1 MAARSRATKTVV
13 RPLDAPAG
21 RRVRDD
27 GPSQRKVRAALARLE
42 ARYGIARLQPDRDP
56 LETLIET
63 ILSQATNDRNRDRA
77 FAELKRRF
85 PTWEAVRQAP
95 VRQIARAIHSGGLA
109 AVKSA
114 RIKKILTQ
122 IHEQAGSLD
131 LDFLR
136 HIPVEQ
142 ARAFLTSL
150 DGVGPKTAACVLLF
164 ACQRPVFPADTH
176 ILRVTRRLG
185 WIPQTCSDQRAH
197 EILGRLI
204 PAEKCSSAHIN
215 LIRLGRDVCRP
226 RAPRCATCCLLA
238 ECPFGQEATH
248 LC

>member
-1 MAARSRATKTVV
+1 MSLRSRRTKAVIQ
-13 RPLDAPAG
+13 RSGMAG
-21 RRVRDD
+21 PRRVGDDGPTHRRVRT
-27 GPSQRKVRAALARLE
+27 VITRLE
-42 ARYGIARLQPDRDP
+42 ARYGIARLRPDRDP
-56 LETLIET
+56 LDTLVET

-95 VRQIARAIHSGGLA
+95 VREIARAIHCGGLA

-114 RIKKILTQ
+114 RIKKILAH
-122 IHEQAGSLD
+122 IHQRVGSLD

-136 HIPVEQ
+136 RIPVER

-164 ACQRPVFPADTH
+164 SCQRPVFPADTH

-185 WIPQTCSDQRAH
+185 WIPQKCSDERAH

-204 PAEKCSSAHIN
+204 PAEKCYSAHIN

-226 RAPRCATCCLLA
+226 RAPRCDECCLRS
-238 ECPFGQEATH
+238 ECPFAQEATGLH
-248 LC
+248 

>member
-1 MAARSRATKTVV
+1 MSTHSRRTKAVSQGTG
-13 RPLDAPAG
+13 ASG
-21 RRVRDD
+21 HRRTEDEPPRV
-27 GPSQRKVRAALARLE
+27 KVRTVIARLE
-42 ARYGIARLQPDRDP
+42 ARYGIPRLRADRDP
-56 LETLIET
+56 LDTLIET

-77 FAELKRRF
+77 FAELKRQF
-85 PTWEAVRQAP
+85 PTWEAVRRAP

-114 RIKKILTQ
+114 RIKKILAHIQ
-122 IHEQAGSLD
+122 QRVGSLD
-131 LDFLR
+131 LNFLR
-136 HIPVEQ
+136 RIPVEQ

-164 ACQRPVFPADTH
+164 SCQRPVFPADTH

-185 WIPQTCSDQRAH
+185 WIPENCSDERAH

-204 PAEKCSSAHIN
+204 PAEKCYSAHIN

-226 RAPRCATCCLLA
+226 RAPRCDECCLRS
-238 ECPFGQEATH
+238 ECPFPQETTRFH
-248 LC
+248 